1 MVLSASGRETRV
13 SMFLVNRSIV
23 AEPFNQNQN
32 HWQWAKLLEAG
43 KEESICFT
51 YRRDRLAVAFPRFG
65 VKVWLWIKGLCLS
78 QVSKCIVRSVTGTW
92 RPQRS
97 ILRQNVT
104 CIKFVEDGD
113 ALLGG
118 TSDGVL

>member
-1 MVLSASGRETRV
+1 MQV
-13 SMFLVNRSIV
+13 SMFMAMSLAV
-23 AEPFNQNQN
+23 AEHFYQNQN

-43 KEESICFT
+43 KEESVCFT
-51 YRRDRLAVAFPRFG
+51 YKRDRLAVAFPRFG

-78 QVSKCIVRSVTGTW
+78 QVSESTVRFVLGTW
-92 RPQRS
+92 QPQRS